1 MASGHKPQTWAQT
14 YINDDGFRS
23 LRMTN
28 WAILRSIYSVK
39 HSILSRIE
47 APFVTTLSKS
57 TMLLSSI
64 SLACLI
70 QGILAQTTII
80 TGENNKNC
88 PGVLN
93 NPPDNKAYCCIGG
106 ELDLSTCEGWPIC
119 TGSSW
124 EPKSMS
130 CYTTIPVSAS
140 DYDSRVKSAS
150 SKYLNGAEAS
160 ATDDASSATSTGG
173 NAKHTV
179 SKTTARGSAEQT
191 ASETGSAPSSSQAGN
206 DSNMK
211 TPGSVGGM
219 LGSIMAMWIVL

>member
-1 MASGHKPQTWAQT
+1 
-14 YINDDGFRS
+14 
-23 LRMTN
+23 
-28 WAILRSIYSVK
+28 
-39 HSILSRIE
+39 
-47 APFVTTLSKS
+47 
-57 TMLLSSI
+57 MLLSSI
-64 SLACLI
+64 SLACLF

-80 TGENNKNC
+80 TGENNHNC

-93 NPPDNKAYCCIGG
+93 NPSNNKAYCCVGG
-106 ELDLSTCEGWPIC
+106 KLDLSTCEGWPIC

-150 SKYLNGAEAS
+150 SRYLNGVEAS
-160 ATDDASSATSTGG
+160 ATDDASSATSTGD
-173 NAKHTV
+173 NTKDTA

-191 ASETGSAPSSSQAGN
+191 ASETISAAISSQTGN

-211 TPGSVGGM
+211 TPGSVVGLLGG
-219 LGSIMAMWIVL
+219 IMAMWMVL

>member
-1 MASGHKPQTWAQT
+1 
-14 YINDDGFRS
+14 
-23 LRMTN
+23 
-28 WAILRSIYSVK
+28 
-39 HSILSRIE
+39 
-47 APFVTTLSKS
+47 
-57 TMLLSSI
+57 MLLSSL

-93 NPPDNKAYCCIGG
+93 NPSDNKAYCCVGG

-150 SKYLNGAEAS
+150 SRYLNGAEAS
-160 ATDDASSATSTGG
+160 ATDDASSATSTGDS
-173 NAKHTV
+173 AKDTA
-179 SKTTARGSAEQT
+179 SKTTARGNAEQT
-191 ASETGSAPSSSQAGN
+191 ASETSSAASSSQTGN
-206 DSNMK
+206 DSSMK
-211 TPGSVGGM
+211 TPGSVGVL
-219 LGSIMAMWIVL
+219 LGGLMAMWMVL